1 MFIPMNNHPHM
12 KNGVRVNER
21 GQKWWLDSQTVR
33 ATLLTAVPT
42 VVTLGALFGVNIQN
56 DQVELFVNGI
66 AAVVGL
72 VGLAKLLI
80 DRFEKKDI
88 TFKKPNV

>member
-1 MFIPMNNHPHM
+1 M
-12 KNGVRVNER
+12 KNGVFVNEQ

-42 VVTLGALFGVNIQN
+42 IVTLCALFNVHIEN
-56 DQVELFVNGI
+56 DQVELFVNGV

-72 VGLAKLLI
+72 VGIVKLII
-80 DRFEKKDI
+80 DRFSKKDI
-88 TFKKPNV
+88 TFKRP

>member
-1 MFIPMNNHPHM
+1 MSNHPRM
-12 KNGVRVNER
+12 KNGVFVNEQ

-42 VVTLGALFGVNIQN
+42 IVTLCALFNVHIEN
-56 DQVELFVNGI
+56 DQVELFVNGV

-72 VGLAKLLI
+72 VGIVKLII
-80 DRFEKKDI
+80 DRFSKKDI
-88 TFKKPNV
+88 TFKRP

>member
-1 MFIPMNNHPHM
+1 MSNNPRM
-12 KNGVRVNER
+12 KNGVFVNEQ

-42 VVTLGALFGVNIQN
+42 IVTLCALFNVHIEN
-56 DQVELFVNGI
+56 DQVELFVNGV

-72 VGLAKLLI
+72 VGIVKLII
-80 DRFEKKDI
+80 DRFSKKDI
-88 TFKKPNV
+88 TFKRP

>member
-1 MFIPMNNHPHM
+1 M
-12 KNGVRVNER
+12 KHQRMKDGVPVNDQ
-21 GQKWWLDSQTVR
+21 GQKWWLNSQTVR

-42 VVTLGALFGVNIQN
+42 IVTLGALFGVHVQN
-56 DQVELFVNGI
+56 DQVELFVNGV

-72 VGLAKLLI
+72 VGLVKLLI

-88 TFKKPNV
+88 TFKKPNA

>member
-1 MFIPMNNHPHM
+1 MSNHPRM
-12 KNGVRVNER
+12 KNGVFVNEQ

-42 VVTLGALFGVNIQN
+42 IVTLLALVGVHIQN

-72 VGLAKLLI
+72 VGLVKLLI
-80 DRFEKKDI
+80 DRFGKKDI
-88 TFKKPNV
+88 TFKKPNA

>member
-1 MFIPMNNHPHM
+1 MSNHPRM
-12 KNGVRVNER
+12 KNGVLVNEQ

-42 VVTLGALFGVNIQN
+42 IVTLCALFNVHIEN
-56 DQVELFVNGI
+56 DQVELFVNGV

-72 VGLAKLLI
+72 AGIVKLII
-80 DRFEKKDI
+80 DRFSKKDI
-88 TFKKPNV
+88 TFKRP

>member
-1 MFIPMNNHPHM
+1 MNETEP
-12 KNGVRVNER
+12 
-21 GQKWWLDSQTVR
+21 KWWLDSQTVR

-42 VVTLGALFGVNIQN
+42 IVTLGALFGVHIQN

-66 AAVVGL
+66 AAVIGL
-72 VGLAKLLI
+72 VGLTKLLV

-88 TFKKPNV
+88 TFKKPNA